1 MAVATA
7 TIILNAATIASCT
20 DAGSEPPLTGNIPI
34 VSTKSKSTKS
44 QTPQDA
50 PQPLVGFMTNE
61 EWNELLAHVDG
72 LVRQMDDLPFPEV
85 KKQVFELLAGIDTIH
100 REGLRR
106 LVRLFKAGVMEQ
118 VVTDPT
124 IHTLM
129 ELYDLLPP
137 EAKTSD
143 EQASKIQWTTS
154 RAKTEVPEPPAAPN
168 KSKYPHWVPVL
179 MDGEELS
186 DGAIKDCQIDDR
198 QILLCRVKNDFFAVD
213 SACVQDGSSLA
224 EAKLNKFNLVCPH
237 HAGCY
242 YDVRHG
248 GRIAGDGGI
257 ECFPVKL
264 DENGRTLVGVDM
276 DFEPKLPAF

>member
-1 MAVATA
+1 MDVATA
-7 TIILNAATIASCT
+7 TIILNAATTASCT
-20 DAGSEPPLTGNIPI
+20 DAGSEPGLIGSIPI
-34 VSTKSKSTKS
+34 VSKSKSAKP
-44 QTPQDA
+44 QMPQDA
-50 PQPLVGFMTNE
+50 PQPLLGFMTNE

-72 LVRQMDDLPFPEV
+72 LVREMDELPFPEV
-85 KKQVFELLAGIDTIH
+85 KKQVFELLDGIDTIH

-106 LVRLFKAGVMEQ
+106 LVRLFKAGVLEQ

-137 EAKTSD
+137 KAKDTD

-154 RAKTEVPEPPAAPN
+154 RANTAAPAEPDRPT
-168 KSKYPHWVPVL
+168 KPKYPHWVPVL

-186 DGAIKDCQIDDR
+186 DGGIKDCRIDDR
-198 QILLCRVKNDFFAVD
+198 QILLCRVKTEFFAVD
-213 SACVQDGSSLA
+213 SACAQDGSSLA

-237 HAGCY
+237 HPGCY

-248 GRIAGDGGI
+248 ARIAGDGGI

-264 DENGRTLVGVDM
+264 DEKGRTLVGVDM
-276 DFEPKLPAF
+276 EFDPKLPAF

>member
-1 MAVATA
+1 MDVATA
-7 TIILNAATIASCT
+7 TIILNAATTASCT

-44 QTPQDA
+44 QMPQDG

-72 LVRQMDDLPFPEV
+72 LVQEMDDLPFPEV

-106 LVRLFKAGVMEQ
+106 LVRLFKEGVLEQ

-137 EAKTSD
+137 EAKDVD

-154 RAKTEVPEPPAAPN
+154 RSNAAAPQAAIPTN
-168 KSKYPHWVPVL
+168 HKFPHWVPVL
-179 MDGEELS
+179 KDGEELS
-186 DGAIKDCQIDDR
+186 DGAIKECKIDDR
-198 QILLCRVKNDFFAVD
+198 RILLCRVKDDFFAVG
-213 SACVQDGSSLA
+213 SACPQDGSSLA
-224 EAKLNKFNLVCPH
+224 EAKLHKYNLVCPH
-237 HAGCY
+237 HRGCY
-242 YDVRHG
+242 YDVRDG
-248 GRIAGDGGI
+248 ARIAGEGGI
-257 ECFPVKL
+257 ECFPVKHE
-264 DENGRTLVGVDM
+264 DSGRMLIGVDM
-276 DFEPKLPAF
+276 EFEPKLPAF

>member
-1 MAVATA
+1 MDVATA
-7 TIILNAATIASCT
+7 TIILNVATTVSCT
-20 DAGSEPPLTGNIPI
+20 DADSKLTLIGNIPI
-34 VSTKSKSTKS
+34 VSKSKSAKS
-44 QTPQDA
+44 QMPQDA

-72 LVRQMDDLPFPEV
+72 LVQEMDELPFPEV

-106 LVRLFKAGVMEQ
+106 LVRLFKSGVLEQ

-129 ELYDLLPP
+129 ELYGLLPP
-137 EAKTSD
+137 KANSSD

-154 RAKTEVPEPPAAPN
+154 RAKTEVPAEPDRPN
-168 KSKYPHWVPVL
+168 KPKYPHWVPVL
-179 MDGEELS
+179 KAGEEMS
-186 DGAIKDCQIDDR
+186 DGAIVKCQIDDR
-198 QILLCRVKNDFFAVD
+198 QILLCRVKNEFFAVD
-213 SACVQDGSSLA
+213 SACAQDGSLLA
-224 EAKLNKFNLVCPH
+224 DAKLNKYNLVCPH

-248 GRIAGDGGI
+248 GRIASDGGI

-264 DENGRTLVGVDM
+264 DESGRMLVGVDM